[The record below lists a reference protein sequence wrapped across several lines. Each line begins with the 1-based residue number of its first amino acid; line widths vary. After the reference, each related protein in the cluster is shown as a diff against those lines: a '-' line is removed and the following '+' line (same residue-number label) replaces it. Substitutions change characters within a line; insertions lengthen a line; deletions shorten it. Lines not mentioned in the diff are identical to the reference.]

1 MKPDFR
7 KYKTVDLLI
16 QTTIF
21 AVSILWSLTYG
32 KFQRLN
38 MMPLLITGI
47 AIAQMS
53 SFFIHRRHFKQTSKS
68 RARRLYKT
76 ILIIHHLLILPSTFA
91 LFYPLLL
98 TCAILCVLY
107 YGITLSDY
115 IQMKYLVETAP
126 EMSST
131 EI

>member
-76 ILIIHHLLILPSTFA
+76 ILIIHHLLILPSAFA

-107 YGITLSDY
+107 YGITLSDF
-115 IQMKYLVETAP
+115 IQMKYLAETAP